1 MYDNGNNSFSSELS
15 QNIPN
20 ASLMMMMYS
29 GTFGNMGFT
38 VQPATPGNVQGG
50 FPTVPY
56 LSLEALMYN
65 AQSSNPMVAPTNIA
79 TGSTAGV
86 QNISGTQTVTDTTGN
101 IRVSI
106 GNLSNVNK

>member
-1 MYDNGNNSFSSELS
+1 MYDSGDSQFSSELS
-15 QNIPN
+15 QNVPN

-50 FPTVPY
+50 FPSVPY
-56 LSLEALMYN
+56 LSLEALLYN
-65 AQSSNPMVAPTNIA
+65 AQSSNPIVSPNNIQ

-86 QNISGTQTVTDTTGN
+86 QNISGTHTVTDNTGN
-101 IRVSI
+101 VRVSI
-106 GNLSNVNK
+106 GNTSVSS